1 MSGPTKLPPH
11 LKAISGRREGF
22 DSGGRPI
29 ETTPEFERK
38 PPPMPDDLDDFG
50 QDMWAKVTACLA
62 GVDLLREIDEFALRV
77 LCETYSRWRMAV
89 EIRKDRGLLDKGIQ
103 NKDVKA
109 GWVIVEEKAA
119 DQVRFLLR
127 EFGLTLSSE
136 GAIGIA
142 GGKKPAE
149 QEWNPFADSG

>member
-1 MSGPTKLPPH
+1 MPGPGKLPPH
-11 LKAISGRREGF
+11 LRAVNGRHEGV

-29 ETTPEFERK
+29 EPTPEFARK
-38 PPPMPDDLDDFG
+38 APPRPDDLDEYG
-50 QDMWAKVTACLA
+50 ADMWSKVCTCLA
-62 GVDLLREIDEFALRV
+62 GVDLLREIDEFGLRL

-89 EIRKDRGLLDKGIQ
+89 QIRKDRGLLDKGIQ
-103 NKDVKA
+103 DKDVKA

-136 GAIGIA
+136 GSIGLA
-142 GGKKPAE
+142 NGKKPAAE
-149 QEWNPFADSG
+149 EWNPFAESS